1 MTSVRTL
8 TLLHAPGW
16 PLSSRGRRWLA
27 RERAFVRLDVVAP
40 GSLEAA
46 RRFPGLAALDASAGP
61 DADLVAI
68 ADDGRVWRGASAW
81 VMTLWALV
89 AHRRT
94 AARLVREGRTADA
107 RGVVETCAH
116 GRRVEA
122 QERSTHADGLRS
134 PPPPGAGR
142 EAAFASPAL
151 RSRSGG
157 SVPTP
162 PVPRP
167 RSIPAR
173 AALARLLATILAI
186 VAGCQFALGCAFG
199 GGNLAWMRGVAWFA
213 VPAAVLAVWARA
225 VDRA

>member
-1 MTSVRTL
+1 VTPVRAL

-27 RERAFVRLDVVAP
+27 RERAFVRLDVVVP

-46 RRFPGLAALDASAGP
+46 KRFPGLAALSPSAGP
-61 DADLVAI
+61 GDDLIAI

-94 AARLVREGRTADA
+94 AARLVRERRMGDA
-107 RGVVETCAH
+107 RAVVEAHAH
-116 GRRVEA
+116 GRGA
-122 QERSTHADGLRS
+122 DAGWPTANPDGLRS
-134 PPPPGAGR
+134 PPPTGVGVGSGA
-142 EAAFASPAL
+142 AAHVVASLPKV
-151 RSRSGG
+151 RSG
-157 SVPTP
+157 SA
-162 PVPRP
+162 P
-167 RSIPAR
+167 RSMPVH